1 MNNDQHDDLQDR
13 LMDIALRRKFG
24 AEKPGSIA
32 EKIGDVTA
40 LRPAPLMSRT
50 WFRLLIAATVLMA
63 VTVAIG
69 SRPERWGNLA
79 VVRVVDRS
87 QSTEPAADYS
97 LHSPST
103 HRIAEDS
110 PFSFHGKTTVIRG
123 SSIIDEPDEEGE
135 ENETV
140 IQEGSTVQLPVDAKP
155 GEYARLDSQARRIR
169 DLIKEEHSLQRDDA
183 SKMNVT
189 VKQRP
194 GAKSASTTPGSPS
207 VSFRADS
214 IYGES
219 KSSPGEGIIVY
230 NLPATGER
238 YDRTPVLPP
247 EDSLG
252 GRFQFDVSDGRP
264 FAIDF
269 EQQGRDRF
277 ARVNDNRFLAA
288 NDNPLSTFSIDV
300 DTASYSV
307 IRSRIEAGQAPPPA
321 AVRVEELINYFSYN
335 YPQPTD
341 DAPFAV
347 HVDVAAC
354 PWKTSHRLVR
364 IGLKGKEIAKADR
377 PASNLVFLVDVS
389 GSMQPQNKLPL
400 VRQGLLR
407 LVGELDERDRVAI
420 VVYAGN
426 SGCVLASTP
435 CTQSNKERIRSAIAA
450 LESGGSTN
458 GEAGIQL
465 AYQIAQ
471 DHFVKGGA
479 NRVILCTDGD
489 FNVGTTDDESLK
501 KLVADR
507 AKSGVFLTALGFG
520 MGNHNDQMLEA
531 IADNGNG
538 TYGYID
544 DEREVEKLFVRQLS
558 GTLITI
564 AKDVKIQVEFNPAQ
578 VGAYRLI
585 GYENRILAHEDFNN
599 DKKDAGDIGAGHTV
613 TALYEI
619 VPPAAL
625 AEANKLNAA
634 ASEGTSITPGAATG
648 GVDALE
654 FQRPKQELELTDA
667 AKNSGDMLLVKLR
680 YKAPDGDT
688 STLIRTPAKDNG
700 TTFAAANSDFKFASS
715 VAGFGMYLRQSPF
728 RSDIT
733 LAAVEEIANA
743 NLGEDAD
750 GQRKAFVDLVRQ
762 VRGMTG
768 EGRGARD

>member
-24 AEKPGSIA
+24 TEKACDIA
-32 EKIGDVTA
+32 EKVGDVTA
-40 LRPAPLMSRT
+40 LRATPLISRT
-50 WFRLLIAATVLMA
+50 WFRLVIAASVMA
-63 VTVAIG
+63 VIG
-69 SRPERWGNLA
+69 WKALELTIVTELTASYDKPSIAFSDSANAHIPSERRYVIERNAELA
-79 VVRVVDRS
+79 ELAKQSIQLRS
-87 QSTEPAADYS
+87 T
-97 LHSPST
+97 
-103 HRIAEDS
+103 
-110 PFSFHGKTTVIRG
+110 
-123 SSIIDEPDEEGE
+123 
-135 ENETV
+135 
-140 IQEGSTVQLPVDAKP
+140 
-155 GEYARLDSQARRIR
+155 
-169 DLIKEEHSLQRDDA
+169 IKEER
-183 SKMNVT
+183 
-189 VKQRP
+189 VKQILDAPILNAYGGPPNRHQVW
-194 GAKSASTTPGSPS
+194 TPELRIQDATPL
-207 VSFRADS
+207 
-214 IYGES
+214 
-219 KSSPGEGIIVY
+219 GEGIVVY
-230 NLPATGER
+230 NLPSTGER

-247 EDSLG
+247 VPEIAMDFGNEATLHVWIDIDEK
-252 GRFQFDVSDGRP
+252 GRHIERRLVDRDGDGRADETRD
-264 FAIDF
+264 FAI
-269 EQQGRDRF
+269 EMEAQGRDRF
-277 ARVNDNRFLAA
+277 ARLNDNRFLGA

-307 IRSRIEAGQAPPPA
+307 IRSRIERGEAPPPA
-321 AVRVEELINYFSYN
+321 SVRVEELINYFSYN

-341 DAPFAV
+341 GAPFAV

-407 LVGELDERDRVAI
+407 LVSELDERDRVAI

-619 VPPAAL
+619 VPPSAL

-634 ASEGTSITPGAATG
+634 ASEGTSNTPGAAPG
-648 GVDALE
+648 NVDALE

-667 AKNSGDMLLVKLR
+667 AKNGGDMLLVKLR

-688 STLIRTPAKDNG
+688 STLIRTPTKDAG
-700 TTFAAANSDFKFASS
+700 TTFAAANSDFKFAAS

-728 RSDIT
+728 RGDIT

-743 NLGEDAD
+743 NIGEDSD